1 MFKLFVENRQL
12 EMNSVLNSYTYETLW
27 FWYGFKGNRLGIS
40 TFHHKYM
47 ERAES
52 EELADLLAI

>member
-1 MFKLFVENRQL
+1 
-12 EMNSVLNSYTYETLW
+12 MNSVLNSYTYETLW

-52 EELADLLAI
+52 EELAGLLAI